1 MMELNE
7 RNREILW
14 SIIQSYIDLNEPVS
28 SHQVTKKCSLRLSP
42 ATIRNIMADLEK
54 QGYLN
59 QPYTSAGRVP
69 TDKGYRVYVNAL
81 IKEYDP
87 SFNKDTLNELTC
99 KLECI
104 AKDINRL
111 IQDTSKT
118 LSMFSR
124 YLGVATLPKPSE
136 MILRRIEF
144 IKHKKNQVLGILI
157 SEEGIVRDRIFS
169 VEENFFQK
177 DLDKIAEYLNY
188 EFKGLTLEEISA
200 KIIFQV
206 STEKT
211 ICDKLISNALKLCNE
226 AIAVVNNE
234 LYIDGIYEAFDL
246 PDFAN
251 MARIRELFNAIKDKH
266 LIIKFL
272 DEIMRFSGVQ
282 VFIGSENPFT
292 EMKDLSIVASTYH
305 DGRRTLGS
313 IGIIGPTRMNYS
325 DVISIV
331 DHTAKTITQILS
343 AK

>member
-1 MMELNE
+1 MTELNE
-7 RNREILW
+7 RNRKILW
-14 SIIQSYIDLNEPVS
+14 AIIQSYINLHEPVGS
-28 SHQVTKKCSLRLSP
+28 RQVTKKYSLGLSP
-42 ATIRNIMADLEK
+42 ATIRNIMADLEE
-54 QGYLN
+54 QGYLS
-59 QPYTSAGRVP
+59 QPHSSAGRVP
-69 TDKGYRVYVNAL
+69 TDKGYRVYVNTL

-104 AKDINRL
+104 TKDIIRL
-111 IQDTSKT
+111 IRETSKT
-118 LSMFSR
+118 LSMLSH

-136 MILRRIEF
+136 MILKRIEF
-144 IKHKKNQVLGILI
+144 IKHKKDQILGILI

-169 VEENFFQK
+169 VKENFSQK
-177 DLDKIAEYLNY
+177 DLDKITEYLNY
-188 EFKGLTLEEISA
+188 EFKGLTLEEVSA
-200 KIIFQV
+200 KIILQI
-206 STEKT
+206 SMEKT
-211 ICDKLISNALKLCNE
+211 ICDRLISNALKLCNE
-226 AIAVVNNE
+226 AIAVANNE

-251 MARIRELFNAIKDKH
+251 MARIKELFNAIKDKH

-272 DEIMRFSGVQ
+272 DEIMRLDGIQ
-282 VFIGSENPFT
+282 VFIGSENPFA
-292 EMKDLSIVASTYH
+292 EMKDLSIVASTYN

-331 DHTAKTITQILS
+331 DHTAKTLTQILS